1 MPSSIGQY
9 CSRDCQL
16 VSCPFHNPIHNLV
29 ETANKSVLSFQ
40 GIAESIALAMK
51 DASTRYLLPDLGDS
65 QTVSILLAGCR
76 DFVEGSVD
84 FYTLYELLVA
94 LDVFPGKAIQYL
106 EVTLCG
112 PELTSRPPFYHPSG
126 RVKVVR
132 ASGRLQRQFPVST
145 TSTSL
150 PELAVS
156 QFSSTIDIVNAS
168 HYVSF
173 NTYNGA
179 PAVAPA
185 AALYDSFSCV
195 FIRQP
200 GFSITKASLLQRS
213 PQKEGI
219 LSMLEQWVPA
229 IRLLLNSGVLVLVA
243 EYPDHDSDGQ
253 NGTSTNNNKIPSLEA
268 SHNLQLPPVSP
279 TTQANSADRNK
290 AQQKVTFST
299 HQSPPSNHLSPAST
313 KHNTTSPTKTPTPSN
328 TETSAEY
335 YLDLT
340 FHANIVIPA
349 TPYPF
354 RRQKWSAPFP
364 VLFPYPPAVPHPEV
378 YEPLRYFH
386 SSGEELLMAEIS
398 SDDSSAKASNYMQ
411 GSRDPQVTHQIKF
424 FTSMAE
430 LNAHLRNTCLLI
442 ARELGAG
449 LLRLPLHWPPEEL
462 ELEAHRRDMILN
474 PLKKQLL
481 EKEKQEIL
489 KRNDLGKGATVQAPV
504 LQFTRR

>member
-1 MPSSIGQY
+1 MEHYCSHSGCPNWATFRCDRCTHLKMPTSIGQY

-16 VSCPFHNPIHNLV
+16 VSCHYHNPIHNLV
-29 ETANKSVLSFQ
+29 EMANKSVLSFQ

-51 DASTRYLLPDLGDS
+51 DASTRYLLPDLGES

-76 DFVEGSVD
+76 DFVEGSVE
-84 FYTLYELLVA
+84 FYTLYEMLVT
-94 LDVFPGKAIQYL
+94 LDVFPGKTIQYL

-112 PELTSRPPFYHPSG
+112 PELTSRPPFYHASG

-132 ASGRLQRQFPVST
+132 ASGRLQRQFPAST
-145 TSTSL
+145 TNTAL
-150 PELAVS
+150 PELSVS

-185 AALYDSFSCV
+185 AALYDIFSCV

-200 GFSITKASLLQRS
+200 GFSISKASLLQRS

-243 EYPDHDSDGQ
+243 EYPDHEGEGH
-253 NGTSTNNNKIPSLEA
+253 NAIGTTTTIPSLGTSE
-268 SHNLQLPPVSP
+268 NLQLPHLSP
-279 TTQANSADRNK
+279 TIHTKSAEPIK

-299 HQSPPSNHLSPAST
+299 HQSPPSHNLSLASA
-313 KHNTTSPTKTPTPSN
+313 KPNNTTTTSAHTPNSI
-328 TETSAEY
+328 ETSAEY
-335 YLDLT
+335 YLDTT

-364 VLFPYPPAVPHPEV
+364 VLFPEPTAVLHPEV
-378 YEPLRYFH
+378 YEPL
-386 SSGEELLMAEIS
+386 L
-398 SDDSSAKASNYMQ
+398 
-411 GSRDPQVTHQIKF
+411 T
-424 FTSMAE
+424 T
-430 LNAHLRNTCLLI
+430 T
-442 ARELGAG
+442 AR
-449 LLRLPLHWPPEEL
+449 
-462 ELEAHRRDMILN
+462 
-474 PLKKQLL
+474 
-481 EKEKQEIL
+481 
-489 KRNDLGKGATVQAPV
+489 
-504 LQFTRR
+504 